1 MKMISTD
8 KSIHADW
15 EGNNAEITLQLS
27 VLTFSDEQNI
37 HYAYLPAL
45 DITGYGKN
53 EREAQKSLKIVLH
66 EYLDYTTKHNTLLK
80 DLERHGWIIKR
91 GKQVQ
96 PPDWATLI
104 GKNKE
109 FNALV
114 SSNRNFYKTEQA
126 VSIPAF
132 A

>member
-1 MKMISTD
+1 MKMISTN
-8 KSIHADW
+8 KHIKADW
-15 EGNNAEITLQLS
+15 EGNNAVLTLQLS
-27 VLTFSDEQNI
+27 ILIFSDEKSI

-45 DITGYGKN
+45 DLTGYGKS
-53 EREAQKSLKIVLH
+53 ETEAKKSLKIVLH
-66 EYLDYTTKHNTLLK
+66 EYLDYTTKHNTLVK
-80 DLERHGWIIKR
+80 DLERHGWIVKK

-114 SSNRNFYKTEQA
+114 SSNRNFYKTEQS